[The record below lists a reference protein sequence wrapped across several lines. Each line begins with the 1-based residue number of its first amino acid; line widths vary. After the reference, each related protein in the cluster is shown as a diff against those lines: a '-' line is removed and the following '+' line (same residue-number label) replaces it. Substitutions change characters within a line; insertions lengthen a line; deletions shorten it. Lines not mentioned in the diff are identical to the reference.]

1 MFPWVN
7 KSQAKREWSLYV
19 KMTVCLKQFHLVT
32 FFFPRLCAL
41 YCKYIVH
48 GILEFLAI
56 SFHCL
61 QKYQLDF
68 IGFFF
73 FYFSV
78 TFEFY
83 SILLSEWVV
92 FVFTVCF
99 LIPCWWWWCCCC
111 YCCCYLAWIW
121 GESGS
126 FTFCAICLLLSNTY
140 SSNRGLTT

>member
-1 MFPWVN
+1 
-7 KSQAKREWSLYV
+7 
-19 KMTVCLKQFHLVT
+19 MTVCLKQFHLVT

-41 YCKYIVH
+41 YCRYIVH

-68 IGFFF
+68 IGFFL

-83 SILLSEWVV
+83 SILLSEWG
-92 FVFTVCF
+92 CF
-99 LIPCWWWWCCCC
+99 CF
-111 YCCCYLAWIW
+111 YCLFLN
-121 GESGS
+121 SLLVMMM
-126 FTFCAICLLLSNTY
+126 LLLLLLLLFGMSLRRIREFHFLCNM
-140 SSNRGLTT
+140 SVVE